1 MCLLPS
7 PPHGNFGNAHHFSS
21 GMNVFQSMC
30 ETTPPGLCHHAK
42 VTLAWCGKSA
52 NIVEN
57 VCRDGPR
64 AFRTT
69 DPGYFGGESYF
80 AVECAYA
87 SRYASPKTAGGE
99 YPVILFA
106 CCVSPLPY
114 VITRKD
120 NHDVPRCE
128 VKGYSQF
135 YAKEKEG
142 SKSLMPR
149 YNAHLFL
156 SKILSHLIFKRA
168 PISSQRVTSWSYITN
183 GRCLLLFFGI
193 NGEVFRFRPRI

>member
-1 MCLLPS
+1 MRQEPPSPFNISRIEMVRTRREDTFCRGVIDKSKTTFRLGEHGLLPS
-7 PPHGNFGNAHHFSS
+7 PPHGNAHFAS

-42 VTLAWCGKSA
+42 VTLTWCGKSA

-99 YPVILFA
+99 CPVILFA
-106 CCVSPLPY
+106 YWFHLRMRQY
-114 VITRKD
+114 VHAT
-120 NHDVPRCE
+120 
-128 VKGYSQF
+128 
-135 YAKEKEG
+135 
-142 SKSLMPR
+142 SL
-149 YNAHLFL
+149 
-156 SKILSHLIFKRA
+156 KI
-168 PISSQRVTSWSYITN
+168 
-183 GRCLLLFFGI
+183 GI
-193 NGEVFRFRPRI
+193 LASL